1 MFCVVRLKRSKQILV
16 IQKNWIRNFDEIKF
30 HNQGIKVNTKQ
41 IIYYS
46 AINNEVA
53 DFHLPVS
60 ELFQPQI
67 ASLYEANLVKF
78 YGMGAIFLLYWKTI
92 RCFNIF

>member
-16 IQKNWIRNFDEIKF
+16 INKNWILNFDVIKF
-30 HNQGIKVNTKQ
+30 HNQGLKVNKKQ

-46 AINNEVA
+46 AINNAVA
-53 DFHLPVS
+53 DFRLPVS
-60 ELFQPQI
+60 ELFQPHM

-78 YGMGAIFLLYWKTI
+78 YGMGAIFPFYWKRI
-92 RCFNIF
+92 QCIIF